1 MRKMFITL
9 IVLILLSIPAFGQ
22 LSGPLSGVLGPGT
35 FNVIG
40 TIYIQQND
48 TLTIQPGTTFL
59 FDGDFGFA
67 IWGCLYAIGTE
78 EDSIKFLSNSPA
90 NPWNGI
96 IFNQSASDSGL
107 LEYCVISG
115 SDQGGIEFNHCSPT
129 IRHSTVRDNLK
140 DTAHYQGGGIC
151 CRYSNCLISDC
162 DILGNSAMYS
172 GIYGEGGGVYCEGC
186 DNIIQNCLL
195 IGNTSGTKGGG
206 ICCEDTDTRII
217 DCTLQGNTA
226 NSFGGGIYCYSSEIV
241 MVNTIVEGCA
251 NGSGI
256 YFGYSQNASITY
268 CDFYDNTPGNFIG
281 SGPSGL
287 GNIVSINANGDS
299 CDTFYNIFIDPLFV
313 DPLNGDF
320 HLQAGSPCID
330 AGDPSSLLDPDSTT
344 ADIGRFY
351 YDQNALPTIELSSDS
366 LTFPETLIGETESLP
381 LTIYNTGEADLIIYD
396 MILTQPNIFTVD
408 WDPLDSLITPG
419 DSLNINVAF
428 TPQENIVYG
437 DSLQIDN
444 NDTTAYVILQGTGML
459 SGVEKLHH
467 GLKPETYAFHSPYP
481 NPFNP
486 ETNLAFDLPKAGDVS
501 LMIYDIQG
509 REVVHLIDGWLTAG
523 TYQAVFDGTQ
533 LTSGVYF
540 ARLQAEGFSQTRKML
555 LVK

>member
-1 MRKMFITL
+1 MFITL

-22 LSGPLSGVLGPGT
+22 LSGPLSGVLESGT
-35 FNVIG
+35 YNVIG
-40 TIYIQQND
+40 NISVQQND
-48 TLTIQPGTTFL
+48 TLTIQPATTLL
-59 FDGDFGFA
+59 FDGDYMFA

-115 SDQGGIEFNHCSPT
+115 SDLGGIEFKYCSPT

-140 DTAHYQGGGIC
+140 DTSWYHGGGIC
-151 CRYSNCLISDC
+151 CRYSNSLISDC
-162 DILGNSAMYS
+162 DILDNSAMYYGS
-172 GIYGEGGGVYCEGC
+172 GEGGGIYCEGC

-195 IGNTSGTKGGG
+195 VGNLSGTTGGG
-206 ICCEDTDTRII
+206 IKFENSTTQII
-217 DCTLQGNTA
+217 NCTLQGNTA

-330 AGDPSSLLDPDSTT
+330 AGDPSSPLDPDSTT
-344 ADIGRFY
+344 ADIGRFFY
-351 YDQNALPTIELSSDS
+351 NQNALPTIELSSDS
-366 LTFPETLIGETESLP
+366 LLFPETLIGETESLP
-381 LTIYNTGEADLIIYD
+381 LTIFNTGEADLIIYD
-396 MILTQPNIFTVD
+396 MILAQPNIFAVD

-419 DSLNINVAF
+419 DSLGINVSF
-428 TPQENIVYG
+428 TPLENIVYG

-444 NDTTAYVILQGTGML
+444 NDTTTYVILQGTGML

-467 GLKPETYAFHSPYP
+467 GLKPETYAFHAPYP

-486 ETNLAFDLPKAGDVS
+486 ETHMTFALPKPGDIS
-501 LMIYDIQG
+501 LIIYDIQG
-509 REVVHLIDGWLTAG
+509 REVARLVDGWLTAG

-540 ARLQAEGFSQTRKML
+540 ARLLFDREVNTRKL
-555 LVK
+555 LLLK